1 MLSLIV
7 FPSSVIICWF
17 YDCFYRF
24 RRRKVLLLLLHFVC
38 VWNVQMCERS
48 TAAVL
53 LLPPLCTVHWMALS
67 TQTTLT
73 SYPASGNSKPG
84 DGAGAAAGGWLGWLP
99 GLQSPLRI
107 IPEKIC
113 SSFEKNLSHFI
124 NEVKL
129 DHEEK
134 KWATWKQSL
143 FSNRNAGLA
152 LFLLKCIQI

>member
-17 YDCFYRF
+17 YDCFCRI

-67 TQTTLT
+67 PQTTLT

-84 DGAGAAAGGWLGWLP
+84 DRGRRMAWIRLP
-99 GLQSPLRI
+99 GPLNI
-107 IPEKIC
+107 IWENRF
-113 SSFEKNLSHFI
+113 SSFEKSVTTYKWG
-124 NEVKL
+124 ETWSC
-129 DHEEK
+129 EEK

-143 FSNRNAGLA
+143 FSNGIARMA

>member
-17 YDCFYRF
+17 YDCFCRI

-38 VWNVQMCERS
+38 IWNVQMCERPVRRCCS
-48 TAAVL
+48 V
-53 LLPPLCTVHWMALS
+53 PGHFPCTVHWMALS
-67 TQTTLT
+67 TRHHF
-73 SYPASGNSKPG
+73 
-84 DGAGAAAGGWLGWLP
+84 LP
-99 GLQSPLRI
+99 GLRQLKARWRSQSRRMAWIRLPGPLSI
-107 IPEKIC
+107 IWENRF
-113 SSFEKNLSHFI
+113 SSFEKNLSQLI

-143 FSNRNAGLA
+143 FSNGIARMA